1 MKKVFSIM
9 FIFMLLSVIT
19 SCIIVNP
26 DDKKAPFTID
36 YTIEIYQESL
46 DETYVLIDTIIK
58 EDVLGTFVNYSVR
71 YLGFTLNQELS
82 TYMYVV
88 SDDLNVIK
96 IYYDRNLYDISFYT
110 SSGLYQESTFKYGEI
125 IVFPTIDR
133 VIGWKDVAGDE
144 ITTDIVASQDERYYA
159 IESEDTGIVFEGYY
173 ALLNDVNID
182 AWYDTLQEMIQS
194 YTFVSYGDARDILQD
209 SDEDP
214 NNQDNVLLIYNRASV
229 LSTWDAGV
237 TWNREHVWP
246 RSKLPNSIAEADLH
260 LLRASN
266 PSLNS
271 SRGNLSFVDGEG
283 EARIIGSGWYP
294 GDEDRGDIARIV
306 FYVIMMWETNIN
318 LIGNLETFLKW
329 HEEDPVDDFERQRN
343 QVIYAYQ
350 RNRNPFI
357 DYPELVSIFYPQ
369 NETIPQSYTY
379 TFDDSIIS
387 YRPKN
392 TQMSVYFF
400 INNV

>member
-1 MKKVFSIM
+1 MKKIVFLFVLLISM
-9 FIFMLLSVIT
+9 TLLS
-19 SCIIVNP
+19 SCIVVDPIDNVNNE
-26 DDKKAPFTID
+26 ID
-36 YTIEIYQESL
+36 YTIEIYLASL
-46 DETYVLIDTIIK
+46 EDTYVLDEVK
-58 EDVLGTFVNYSVR
+58 NEKDPLGTFVKFDLD
-71 YLGFTLNQELS
+71 YLGFTINESLS
-82 TYMYVV
+82 NVMFVV
-88 SDDLNVIK
+88 SKDMDTIK
-96 IYYDRNLYDISFYT
+96 IFYDRETYDISFYT
-110 SSGLYQESTFKYGEI
+110 SLGLYQIINVKYGETI
-125 IVFPTIDR
+125 EFPLINN
-133 VIGWKDVAGDE
+133 VIGWKDVAGNE
-144 ITTDIVASQDERYYA
+144 MTTSRTASQDERYYA
-159 IESEDTGIVFEGYY
+159 IEEEDTRIVFEGYY

-182 AWYDTLQEMIQS
+182 LWYDTLQEMIQS
-194 YTFVSYGDARDILQD
+194 YTYVTYCDARDILQD

-246 RSKLPNSIAEADLH
+246 RSKLPNSISEADLH

-294 GDEDRGDIARIV
+294 GDEDKGDIARIV
-306 FYVIMMWETNIN
+306 FYVMMMWETNIN
-318 LIGNLETFLKW
+318 LIGNLDTFLKW

-369 NETIPQSYTY
+369 NETVPQSY
-379 TFDDSIIS
+379 IIFEIPLS
-387 YRPKN
+387 YRQKN
-392 TQMSVYFF
+392 AHTVHFF

>member
-1 MKKVFSIM
+1 MKKIV
-9 FIFMLLSVIT
+9 LLFVLLISTTLLT
-19 SCIIVNP
+19 SCIMVDPIDNVNNE
-26 DDKKAPFTID
+26 ID
-36 YTIEIYQESL
+36 YTIEIYLASL
-46 DETYVLIDTIIK
+46 EDTYVLDEVK
-58 EDVLGTFVNYSVR
+58 NEKDPLGTFVTFDLA
-71 YLGFTLNQELS
+71 YLGFTINESLS
-82 TYMYVV
+82 NVMFVV
-88 SDDLNVIK
+88 SKDMDTMK
-96 IYYDRNLYDISFYT
+96 IFYDRETYDISFYT
-110 SSGLYQESTFKYGEI
+110 SLGLYQITNFKFGETI
-125 IVFPTIDR
+125 EFPQINN

-144 ITTDIVASQDERYYA
+144 MTTSRTASQDESYYA
-159 IESEDTGIVFEGYY
+159 IEEEDTRIVFEGYY

-182 AWYDTLQEMIQS
+182 LWYDTLQDMIQS
-194 YTFVSYGDARDILQD
+194 YTYVSYGDARDILQD

-229 LSTWDAGV
+229 LSTWDAGA

-246 RSKLPNSIAEADLH
+246 RSKLPNSISEADLH

-294 GDEDRGDIARIV
+294 GDEDKGDIARIV

-318 LIGNLETFLKW
+318 LIGNLDTFLKW

-369 NETIPQSYTY
+369 NETVPQSYIN
-379 TFDDSIIS
+379 FEIPLS
-387 YRPKN
+387 YRQKN
-392 TQMSVYFF
+392 AHSVHFF
-400 INNV
+400 YK

>member
-1 MKKVFSIM
+1 MKKIVFLFVLLISM
-9 FIFMLLSVIT
+9 TLLS
-19 SCIIVNP
+19 SCIVVDPIDNVNNE
-26 DDKKAPFTID
+26 ID
-36 YTIEIYQESL
+36 YTIEIYLASL
-46 DETYVLIDTIIK
+46 EDTYVLDEVK
-58 EDVLGTFVNYSVR
+58 NEKDPLGTFVTFDLD
-71 YLGFTLNQELS
+71 YLGFTINESLS
-82 TYMYVV
+82 NVMFVV
-88 SDDLNVIK
+88 SKDMDTIK
-96 IYYDRNLYDISFYT
+96 IFYDRETYDISFYT
-110 SSGLYQESTFKYGEI
+110 SLGLYQIINVKYGETI
-125 IVFPTIDR
+125 EFPLINN
-133 VIGWKDVAGDE
+133 VIGWKDVAGNE
-144 ITTDIVASQDERYYA
+144 MTTSRTASQDERYYA
-159 IESEDTGIVFEGYY
+159 IEEEDTRIVFEGYY

-182 AWYDTLQEMIQS
+182 LWYDTLQEMIQS
-194 YTFVSYGDARDILQD
+194 YTYVTYGDARDILQD

-214 NNQDNVLLIYNRASV
+214 NNQNNVLLIYNRASV
-229 LSTWDAGV
+229 LSIWDAGV

-246 RSKLPNSIAEADLH
+246 RSKLPNSISEADLH

-294 GDEDRGDIARIV
+294 GDEDKGDIARIV
-306 FYVIMMWETNIN
+306 FYVMMMWETNIN
-318 LIGNLETFLKW
+318 LIGNLDTFLKW

-369 NETIPQSYTY
+369 NETVPQSY
-379 TFDDSIIS
+379 IIFEIPLS
-387 YRPKN
+387 YRQKN
-392 TQMSVYFF
+392 AHTVHFF

>member
-1 MKKVFSIM
+1 MKKIVFLFVLLISM
-9 FIFMLLSVIT
+9 TLLS
-19 SCIIVNP
+19 SCIVVDPIDNVNNE
-26 DDKKAPFTID
+26 ID
-36 YTIEIYQESL
+36 YTIEIYLASL
-46 DETYVLIDTIIK
+46 EDTYVLDEVK
-58 EDVLGTFVNYSVR
+58 NEKDPLGTFVTFDLD
-71 YLGFTLNQELS
+71 YLGFTINESLS
-82 TYMYVV
+82 NVMFVV
-88 SDDLNVIK
+88 SKDMDTIK
-96 IYYDRNLYDISFYT
+96 IFYDRETYDISFYT
-110 SSGLYQESTFKYGEI
+110 SLGLYQIINVKYGETI
-125 IVFPTIDR
+125 EFPLINN
-133 VIGWKDVAGDE
+133 VIGWKDVAGNE
-144 ITTDIVASQDERYYA
+144 MTTSRTASQDERYYA
-159 IESEDTGIVFEGYY
+159 IEEEDTRIVFEGYY

-182 AWYDTLQEMIQS
+182 LWYDTLQEMIQS
-194 YTFVSYGDARDILQD
+194 YTYVSYGDARDILQD

-246 RSKLPNSIAEADLH
+246 RSKLPNSISEADLH

-294 GDEDRGDIARIV
+294 GDEDKGDIARIV
-306 FYVIMMWETNIN
+306 FYVMMMWETNIN
-318 LIGNLETFLKW
+318 LIGNLDTFLKW

-369 NETIPQSYTY
+369 NETVQQSY
-379 TFDDSIIS
+379 IIFEIPLS
-387 YRPKN
+387 YRQKN
-392 TQMSVYFF
+392 AHTVHFF

>member
-1 MKKVFSIM
+1 MKKLFLIVV
-9 FIFMLLSVIT
+9 LLMSMTILT
-19 SCIIVNP
+19 SCVMGDP
-26 DDKKAPFTID
+26 ID
-36 YTIEIYQESL
+36 IENNEIEYKIEIYLASL
-46 DETYVLIDTIIK
+46 EDTYVLDQVK
-58 EDVLGTFVNYSVR
+58 NEKDSLGTFVTFELD
-71 YLGFTLNQELS
+71 YLGFTINDSLS
-82 TYMYVV
+82 NVMFVV
-88 SDDLNVIK
+88 SKDMETMK
-96 IYYDRNLYDISFYT
+96 MYYDRDTYDISFYT
-110 SSGLYQESTFKYGEI
+110 SSGLFQIINFKFGERI
-125 IVFPTIDR
+125 EFPEIDN
-133 VIGWKDVAGDE
+133 VIGWKDVIGDE
-144 ITTDIVASQDERYYA
+144 ITTSRTASQIERYYA
-159 IESEDTGIVFEGYY
+159 IEDEDTSITFEGYY

-182 AWYDTLQEMIQS
+182 LWYETLQDIIQS
-194 YTFVSYGDARDILQD
+194 YTYVSYGNARDILQD

-229 LSTWDAGV
+229 LSTWDAGS

-246 RSKLPNSIAEADLH
+246 RSKLPNSTSEADLH

-271 SRGNLSFVDGEG
+271 SRSNLSFVDGEG

-294 GDEDRGDIARIV
+294 GDEDRGDVARIV

-318 LIGNLETFLKW
+318 LIGNLDTFLKW
-329 HEEDPVDDFERQRN
+329 HEEDPVDEFERQRN

-369 NETIPQSYTY
+369 NETTPQSYIDTY
-379 TFDDSIIS
+379 VDSMIS
-387 YRPKN
+387 YRQKN
-392 TQMSVYFF
+392 AHMYVHFF

>member
-1 MKKVFSIM
+1 MKKIVFL
-9 FIFMLLSVIT
+9 FVLLISMTLLT
-19 SCIIVNP
+19 SCIMVDPIDNVNNE
-26 DDKKAPFTID
+26 ID
-36 YTIEIYQESL
+36 YTIEIYLASL
-46 DETYVLIDTIIK
+46 EDTYVLDEVK
-58 EDVLGTFVNYSVR
+58 NEKDPLGTFVTFDLD
-71 YLGFTLNQELS
+71 YLGFTINESLS
-82 TYMYVV
+82 NVMFVV
-88 SDDLNVIK
+88 SKDMDTIK
-96 IYYDRNLYDISFYT
+96 IFYDRETYDISFYT
-110 SSGLYQESTFKYGEI
+110 SLGLYQIINVKYGETI
-125 IVFPTIDR
+125 EFPLINN
-133 VIGWKDVAGDE
+133 VIGWKDVAGNE
-144 ITTDIVASQDERYYA
+144 MTSSRTASQDERYYA
-159 IESEDTGIVFEGYY
+159 IEEEDTRIVFEGYY
-173 ALLNDVNID
+173 VLLNDVNID
-182 AWYDTLQEMIQS
+182 LWYDTLQEMIQS
-194 YTFVSYGDARDILQD
+194 YTYVTYGDARDILQD

-214 NNQDNVLLIYNRASV
+214 NYQNNVLLIYNRASV

-246 RSKLPNSIAEADLH
+246 RSKLPNSISEADLH

-294 GDEDRGDIARIV
+294 GDEDKGDIARIV
-306 FYVIMMWETNIN
+306 FYVMMMWETNIN
-318 LIGNLETFLKW
+318 LIGNLDTFLKW

-369 NETIPQSYTY
+369 NETVPQSY
-379 TFDDSIIS
+379 IIFKIPLS
-387 YRPKN
+387 YRQKN
-392 TQMSVYFF
+392 AHTVHFF

>member
-1 MKKVFSIM
+1 MKKIVFL
-9 FIFMLLSVIT
+9 FVLLISMTLLT
-19 SCIIVNP
+19 SCIMVDPIDNVNNE
-26 DDKKAPFTID
+26 ID
-36 YTIEIYQESL
+36 YMIEIYLASL
-46 DETYVLIDTIIK
+46 EDTYVLDEVK
-58 EDVLGTFVNYSVR
+58 NEKDPLGTFVTFDLD
-71 YLGFTLNQELS
+71 YLGFTINESLS
-82 TYMYVV
+82 NVMFVV
-88 SDDLNVIK
+88 SKDMDTIK
-96 IYYDRNLYDISFYT
+96 IFYDRETYDISFYT
-110 SSGLYQESTFKYGEI
+110 SLGLYQIINVKYGETI
-125 IVFPTIDR
+125 EFPLINN
-133 VIGWKDVAGDE
+133 VIGWKDVAGNE
-144 ITTDIVASQDERYYA
+144 MTSSRTASQDERYYA
-159 IESEDTGIVFEGYY
+159 IEEEDTRIVFEGYY
-173 ALLNDVNID
+173 VLLNDVNID
-182 AWYDTLQEMIQS
+182 LWYDTLQEMIQS
-194 YTFVSYGDARDILQD
+194 YTYVTYGDARDILQD

-214 NNQDNVLLIYNRASV
+214 NNQNNVLLIYNRASV

-246 RSKLPNSIAEADLH
+246 RSKLPNSISEADLH

-294 GDEDRGDIARIV
+294 GDEDKGDIARIV
-306 FYVIMMWETNIN
+306 FYVMMMWETNIN
-318 LIGNLETFLKW
+318 LIGNLDTFLKW

-369 NETIPQSYTY
+369 NETVPQSY
-379 TFDDSIIS
+379 IIFKIPLS
-387 YRPKN
+387 YRQKN
-392 TQMSVYFF
+392 AHTVHFF

>member
-1 MKKVFSIM
+1 MKKIVFLFVLLISM
-9 FIFMLLSVIT
+9 TLLS
-19 SCIIVNP
+19 SCIVVDPIDNVNNE
-26 DDKKAPFTID
+26 ID
-36 YTIEIYQESL
+36 YTIEIYLASL
-46 DETYVLIDTIIK
+46 EDTYVLDEVK
-58 EDVLGTFVNYSVR
+58 NEKDPLGTFVTFDLD
-71 YLGFTLNQELS
+71 YLGFTINESLS
-82 TYMYVV
+82 NVMFVV
-88 SDDLNVIK
+88 SKDMDTIK
-96 IYYDRNLYDISFYT
+96 IFYDRETYDISFYT
-110 SSGLYQESTFKYGEI
+110 SLGLYQIINVKYGETI
-125 IVFPTIDR
+125 EFPLINN
-133 VIGWKDVAGDE
+133 VIGWKDVAGNE
-144 ITTDIVASQDERYYA
+144 MTSSRTASQDERYYA
-159 IESEDTGIVFEGYY
+159 IEEEDTRIVFEGYY
-173 ALLNDVNID
+173 VLLNDVNID
-182 AWYDTLQEMIQS
+182 LWYDTLQEMIQS
-194 YTFVSYGDARDILQD
+194 YTYVTYGDARDILQD

-246 RSKLPNSIAEADLH
+246 RSKLPNSISEADLH

-294 GDEDRGDIARIV
+294 GDEDKGDIARIV
-306 FYVIMMWETNIN
+306 FYVMMMWETNIN
-318 LIGNLETFLKW
+318 LIGNLDTFLKW

-369 NETIPQSYTY
+369 NETVPQSY
-379 TFDDSIIS
+379 IIFKIPLS
-387 YRPKN
+387 YRQKN
-392 TQMSVYFF
+392 AHTVHFF

>member
-1 MKKVFSIM
+1 MKKIV
-9 FIFMLLSVIT
+9 LLFVLLISMT
-19 SCIIVNP
+19 LLPSCIMVDPIDNVNNE
-26 DDKKAPFTID
+26 ID
-36 YTIEIYQESL
+36 YTIEIYLASL
-46 DETYVLIDTIIK
+46 DDTYVLDEVK
-58 EDVLGTFVNYSVR
+58 NEKDPLGTFVTFDLD
-71 YLGFTLNQELS
+71 YLGFTINESLS
-82 TYMYVV
+82 NVMFVV
-88 SDDLNVIK
+88 SEEMDPIN
-96 IYYDRNLYDISFYT
+96 IYFDREVYNISFYT
-110 SSGLYQESTFKYGEI
+110 YNGLYQTLEFKFGET
-125 IVFPTIDR
+125 IVFPVIDN
-133 VIGWKDVAGDE
+133 VIGWKDVAGDDV
-144 ITTDIVASQDERYYA
+144 TTNLIASQDERYFA
-159 IESEDTGIVFEGYY
+159 IEDENTSIVFEGYY
-173 ALLNDVNID
+173 ALLNEVTID
-182 AWYDTLQEMIQS
+182 LWYDTLQDIIQS
-194 YTFVSYGDARDILQD
+194 YTYVSYGDARDILQD

-246 RSKLPNSIAEADLH
+246 RSKLPNSISEADLH

-294 GDEDRGDIARIV
+294 GDEDKGDIARIV
-306 FYVIMMWETNIN
+306 FYVMMMWETNIN
-318 LIGNLETFLKW
+318 LIGNLDTFLKW

-369 NETIPQSYTY
+369 NETVPQSYIS
-379 TFDDSIIS
+379 FEIPLS
-387 YRPKN
+387 YRQKN
-392 TQMSVYFF
+392 AHSVHFF

>member
-1 MKKVFSIM
+1 MKKIVFLFVLLISM
-9 FIFMLLSVIT
+9 TLLS
-19 SCIIVNP
+19 SCIVVDPIDNVNNE
-26 DDKKAPFTID
+26 ID
-36 YTIEIYQESL
+36 YTIEIYLASLEDTYFL
-46 DETYVLIDTIIK
+46 DEVKNEKDP
-58 EDVLGTFVNYSVR
+58 LGTFVTFDLD
-71 YLGFTLNQELS
+71 YLGFTINESLS
-82 TYMYVV
+82 NVMFVV
-88 SDDLNVIK
+88 SKDMDTIK
-96 IYYDRNLYDISFYT
+96 IFYDRETYDISFYT
-110 SSGLYQESTFKYGEI
+110 SLGLYQIINVKYGETI
-125 IVFPTIDR
+125 EFPLINN
-133 VIGWKDVAGDE
+133 VIGWKDVAGNE
-144 ITTDIVASQDERYYA
+144 MTTSRTASQDERYYA
-159 IESEDTGIVFEGYY
+159 IEEEDTRIVFEGYY

-182 AWYDTLQEMIQS
+182 LWYDTLQEMIQS
-194 YTFVSYGDARDILQD
+194 YTYVTYGDARDILQD

-246 RSKLPNSIAEADLH
+246 RSKLPNSISEADLH

-294 GDEDRGDIARIV
+294 GDEDKGDIARIV
-306 FYVIMMWETNIN
+306 FYVMMMWETNIN
-318 LIGNLETFLKW
+318 LIGNLDTFLKW

-369 NETIPQSYTY
+369 NEIVPQAYIIFEIPL
-379 TFDDSIIS
+379 S
-387 YRPKN
+387 YRQKN
-392 TQMSVYFF
+392 AHTVHFF

>member
-1 MKKVFSIM
+1 MKKIVFLFVLLISM
-9 FIFMLLSVIT
+9 TLLS
-19 SCIIVNP
+19 SCIVVDPIDNVNNE
-26 DDKKAPFTID
+26 ID
-36 YTIEIYQESL
+36 YTIEIYLASL
-46 DETYVLIDTIIK
+46 EDTYVLDEVK
-58 EDVLGTFVNYSVR
+58 NEKDPLGTFVTFDLD
-71 YLGFTLNQELS
+71 YLGFTINESLS
-82 TYMYVV
+82 NVMFVV
-88 SDDLNVIK
+88 SKDMDTIK
-96 IYYDRNLYDISFYT
+96 IFYDRETYDISFYT
-110 SSGLYQESTFKYGEI
+110 SLGLYQIINVKYGETI
-125 IVFPTIDR
+125 EFPLINN
-133 VIGWKDVAGDE
+133 VIGWKDVAGNE
-144 ITTDIVASQDERYYA
+144 MTTSRTASQDERYYA
-159 IESEDTGIVFEGYY
+159 IEEEDTRIVFEGYY

-182 AWYDTLQEMIQS
+182 LWYDTLQEMIQS
-194 YTFVSYGDARDILQD
+194 YTYVTYGDARDILQD

-246 RSKLPNSIAEADLH
+246 RSKLPNSISEADLH

-294 GDEDRGDIARIV
+294 GDEDKGDIARIV
-306 FYVIMMWETNIN
+306 FYVMMMWETNIN
-318 LIGNLETFLKW
+318 LIGNLDTFLKW

-369 NETIPQSYTY
+369 NETVPQSY
-379 TFDDSIIS
+379 IIFEIPLS
-387 YRPKN
+387 YRQKN
-392 TQMSVYFF
+392 AHTVHFF

>member
-1 MKKVFSIM
+1 MKKIVLLFVLLISM
-9 FIFMLLSVIT
+9 TLLS
-19 SCIIVNP
+19 SCIVVDPIDNVNNE
-26 DDKKAPFTID
+26 ID
-36 YTIEIYQESL
+36 YTIEIYLASL
-46 DETYVLIDTIIK
+46 EDTYVLDEVK
-58 EDVLGTFVNYSVR
+58 NEKDPLGTFVTFDLD
-71 YLGFTLNQELS
+71 YLGFTINESLS
-82 TYMYVV
+82 NVMFVV
-88 SDDLNVIK
+88 SKDMDTMK
-96 IYYDRNLYDISFYT
+96 IFYDRETYDISFYT
-110 SSGLYQESTFKYGEI
+110 SLGLYQIINFKFGETI
-125 IVFPTIDR
+125 EFPQINN

-144 ITTDIVASQDERYYA
+144 MTTSRTASQDERYYA
-159 IESEDTGIVFEGYY
+159 IEEENTRIVFEGYY

-182 AWYDTLQEMIQS
+182 LWYDTLQEMIQS
-194 YTFVSYGDARDILQD
+194 YTYVSYGDARDILQD

-246 RSKLPNSIAEADLH
+246 RSKLPNSISEADLH

-271 SRGNLSFVDGEG
+271 SRSNFSFVDGEG

-318 LIGNLETFLKW
+318 LIGNLDTFLKW

-369 NETIPQSYTY
+369 NDTVPQSYIS
-379 TFDDSIIS
+379 FEIPLS
-387 YRPKN
+387 YRQKN
-392 TQMSVYFF
+392 AHSVHFF